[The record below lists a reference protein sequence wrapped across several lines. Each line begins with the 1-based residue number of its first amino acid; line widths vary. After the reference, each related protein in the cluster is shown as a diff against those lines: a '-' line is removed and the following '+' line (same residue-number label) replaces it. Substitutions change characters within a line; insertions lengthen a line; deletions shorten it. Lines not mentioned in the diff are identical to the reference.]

1 VTAGPTAPRGFAC
14 TRCGSTWRP
23 SAGRRCARCTLSDKL
38 AAALDDGT
46 GRVNPA
52 LTPLLEALAA
62 MDKPSAGLIWLR
74 NPKVPQ
80 LLGELASGRLPLTH
94 EGLHAAPSW
103 RTAAYLRD
111 LLMTCG
117 VLSTIDKQLVA
128 YEALL
133 HRRLAE
139 LADNPHLRLLRQF
152 AVWQQL
158 PRLRAKA
165 QARPLSASVR
175 QYASDQ
181 LTQAH
186 GFLGWLGQ
194 RDHALAEATQ
204 ADLDAWHATHNDHQ
218 RRTLRAFLR
227 WAMATGQLPR
237 LELPRLFITR
247 AAPLTQHRRLE
258 LLGQV
263 LTDQHRP
270 LRSRVAACLM
280 LLFAQPAT
288 RIVRLT
294 IDDITRADGGG
305 VFIRFGQPPTPVP
318 EPFATLLLQATTQRD
333 NLQTA
338 TNPGARWLFPGR
350 RGGQPLH
357 VNTLTQLVRDL
368 GIPGLAGRTAALRQL
383 VLQAPAPVVAQALGY
398 NHSTTT
404 WVATQAG
411 TPWSHYA
418 AGDHRRRSSTP
429 E

>member
-1 VTAGPTAPRGFAC
+1 MTARPSASGGVGC
-14 TRCGSTWRP
+14 TRCGSTGQP
-23 SAGRRCARCTLSDKL
+23 GHGRRCERCTLTDKL
-38 AAALDDGT
+38 VAALDDGT

-62 MDKPSAGLIWLR
+62 MDKPRAGLIWLQ

-80 LLGELASGRLPLTH
+80 LLGDLATGRIPLTH

-117 VLSTIDKQLVA
+117 VLPTIDKQLLHH
-128 YEALL
+128 ETWL

-139 LADNPHLRLLRQF
+139 LADSPHLRLLRQF
-152 AVWQQL
+152 AVWYQL

-165 QARPLSASVR
+165 ERRPLTLSVR

-181 LTQAH
+181 FIQAQA
-186 GFLGWLGQ
+186 FLAWLQ
-194 RDHALAEATQ
+194 ARDRTLAEATQ
-204 ADLDAWHATHNDHQ
+204 ADLDAWHATHNGHQ

-227 WAMATGQLPR
+227 WTMATGHLPT
-237 LELPRLFITR
+237 LELPRLPITR
-247 AAPLTQHRRLE
+247 AAPITQHRRLE

-263 LTDQHRP
+263 LTDDHRP

-294 IDDITRADGGG
+294 VDDITRTDDGG

-318 EPFATLLLQATTQRD
+318 EPFATLLLQATAQRD

-350 RGGQPLH
+350 RAAQPLN

-368 GIPGLAGRTAALRQL
+368 GIPALAGRTAALRQL
-383 VLQAPAPVVAQALGY
+383 VLQVPAPVVAQALGY
-398 NHSTTT
+398 NHATTT
-404 WVATQAG
+404 RVATEAG

-418 AGDHRRRSSTP
+418 PGHHSRGYQP

>member
-1 VTAGPTAPRGFAC
+1 
-14 TRCGSTWRP
+14 
-23 SAGRRCARCTLSDKL
+23 
-38 AAALDDGT
+38 
-46 GRVNPA
+46 
-52 LTPLLEALAA
+52 LTPLLAALAA

-74 NPKVPQ
+74 NPKVGQ
-80 LLGELASGRLPLTH
+80 LLGDLATGRIPLTH

-117 VLSTIDKQLVA
+117 VLPTIDKQLVG

-139 LADNPHLRLLRQF
+139 LADSPHLRLLRQF

-158 PRLRAKA
+158 PRLRA
-165 QARPLSASVR
+165 QARHRPLTPNHR

-181 LTQAH
+181 FTQATA
-186 GFLGWLGQ
+186 FLGWLAQ
-194 RDHALAEATQ
+194 RGHCPAEATQ

-218 RRTLRAFLR
+218 RRTLRGFLR
-227 WAMATGQLPR
+227 WAMTSGHLPR
-237 LELPRLFITR
+237 LELPRLPISR

-258 LLGQV
+258 LLGQL

-294 IDDITRADGGG
+294 LDDLTHADDGS

-318 EPFATLLLQATTQRD
+318 EPFATLLLQATAQRD

-338 TNPGARWLFPGR
+338 TNPDARWLFPGR
-350 RGGQPLH
+350 RAGQPLH
-357 VNTLTQLVRDL
+357 ASTLAALVRDL
-368 GIPGLAGRTAALRQL
+368 GIPAGAGRTAALRQL

-398 NHSTTT
+398 HHNTTT
-404 WVATQAG
+404 RVATEAG

-418 AGDHRRRSSTP
+418 SGDHSRGRQP

>member
-1 VTAGPTAPRGFAC
+1 VTGRPNPPCGFAC
-14 TRCGSTWRP
+14 NRCGFQARL
-23 SAGRRCARCTLSDKL
+23 SAGRQCERCVLTDKL
-38 AAALDDGT
+38 AAVLDDGT

-52 LTPLLEALAA
+52 LTPLFEALTA
-62 MDKPSAGLIWLR
+62 MDKPSSGLTWLR

-80 LLGELASGRLPLTH
+80 LLGDLATGRIPLTH
-94 EGLHAAPSW
+94 EGLHTAPSW

-117 VLSTIDKQLVA
+117 VLPTIDKQLVG

-139 LADNPHLRLLRQF
+139 LADSPHLRLLRQF

-165 QARPLSASVR
+165 ERRPLTASVR
-175 QYASDQ
+175 QDASDQ
-181 LTQAH
+181 FIQATA
-186 GFLGWLGQ
+186 FLAWLQQ
-194 RDHALAEATQ
+194 RGHSLAEATQ

-227 WAMATGQLPR
+227 WTMATGHLPG
-237 LELPRLFITR
+237 LELPRLAISR
-247 AAPLTQHRRLE
+247 AAPITQHRRLE
-258 LLGQV
+258 LLGRL
-263 LTDQHRP
+263 LTDDHHP

-294 IDDITRADGGG
+294 IDDITRTADGG
-305 VFIRFGQPPTPVP
+305 VFIRFGEPPTPVP
-318 EPFATLLLQATTQRD
+318 EPFATLLLQATAQRD

-338 TNPGARWLFPGR
+338 TNPGAHWLFPGR

-357 VNTLTQLVRDL
+357 VNTLTQLIRDL

-404 WVATQAG
+404 RVATEAG
-411 TPWSHYA
+411 TPWSRYA
-418 AGDHRRRSSTP
+418 SGDHVQSQGL
-429 E
+429 

>member
-1 VTAGPTAPRGFAC
+1 VSCA
-14 TRCGSTWRP
+14 RCGGQGRLA
-23 SAGRRCARCTLSDKL
+23 AGRRCARCALTDKL

-52 LTPLLEALAA
+52 LAPLFAALTS
-62 MDKPSAGLIWLR
+62 MDKPRAGLIWLR

-80 LLGELASGRLPLTH
+80 LLGDLATGRIPLTH
-94 EGLHAAPSW
+94 EGLHAVPSW

-117 VLSTIDKQLVA
+117 VLPTIDKQLLH

-133 HRRLAE
+133 HRRLAD
-139 LADNPHLRLLRQF
+139 LAAADSPHLRLVRQF
-152 AVWQQL
+152 AVWYQL
-158 PRLRAKA
+158 PRLRATA
-165 QARPLSASVR
+165 TTRPLTPSHR
-175 QYASDQ
+175 QFASDQ

-186 GFLGWLGQ
+186 RFLGWLQARG
-194 RDHALAEATQ
+194 RTLAQATQ

-218 RRTLRAFLR
+218 RRCLRAFLR
-227 WAMATGQLPR
+227 WAMRAGHLPR
-237 LELPRLFITR
+237 LELPPLPVRR

-258 LLGQV
+258 LLGQL
-263 LTDQHRP
+263 LTDEDRP

-294 IDDITRADGGG
+294 IDDITRAADGQ
-305 VFIRFGQPPTPVP
+305 VFIRFGEPPTPVP
-318 EPFATLLLQATTQRD
+318 EPFATLLLRATAQRD

-350 RGGQPLH
+350 RAGQPLH
-357 VNTLTQLVRDL
+357 ASHLAELVRDL
-368 GIPGLAGRTAALRQL
+368 GVPALAGRTAALRQL
-383 VLQAPAPVVAQALGY
+383 VLQVPAPVVAQALGY
-398 NHSTTT
+398 HHKTTT
-404 WVATQAG
+404 RVATEAG
-411 TPWSHYA
+411 TPWVRYA
-418 AGDHRRRSSTP
+418 VGDHSRWPQP